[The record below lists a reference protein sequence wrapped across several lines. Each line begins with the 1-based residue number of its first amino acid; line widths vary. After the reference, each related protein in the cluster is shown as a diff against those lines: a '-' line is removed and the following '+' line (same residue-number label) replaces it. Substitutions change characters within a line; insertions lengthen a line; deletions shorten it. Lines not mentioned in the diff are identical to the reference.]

1 MLSLRHCLVILNHIL
16 YFLYILSQIDLNSVL
31 FYAMQFDIIP
41 YFVYMYLCRD
51 LFSYKLYNDCGD
63 HFKLT
68 FNKRKYNI
76 STKLNKLR
84 TIISLIYGKISNI
97 SHDPIFNYIML
108 RQPSRISDSH
118 RQIYCKEPP
127 SAILSCIGVKPVIQP
142 IRAKNIYK
150 SSPFLKKS
158 SFHFVVL

>member
-16 YFLYILSQIDLNSVL
+16 YCLYILSQIDLNSVL

-41 YFVYMYLCRD
+41 YFVYMHLCRD

-76 STKLNKLR
+76 CTKLKNLR

-97 SHDPIFNYIML
+97 SHDPLFNYIML

-118 RQIYCKEPP
+118 KQKY
-127 SAILSCIGVKPVIQP
+127 L
-142 IRAKNIYK
+142 
-150 SSPFLKKS
+150 
-158 SFHFVVL
+158 